1 MRTCAGIKRDG
12 GRCTTVVTNANEYCY
27 FHDPHRAEERKRN
40 ASRAGR
46 SKPGKELV
54 TIKQRL
60 SDLADDVLEGSVD
73 KGTGAVVSQVL
84 NDYLRAISV
93 ELKVKEVTELTERL
107 EVLEEGLEQRRG
119 GGRWGA

>member
-1 MRTCAGIKRDG
+1 M
-12 GRCTTVVTNANEYCY
+12 
-27 FHDPHRAEERKRN
+27 
-40 ASRAGR
+40 
-46 SKPGKELV
+46 
-54 TIKQRL
+54 
-60 SDLADDVLEGSVD
+60 D